1 MRIEPYLSVDG
12 VPFTISEQE
21 VRKRWGPP
29 LKAGRNAIGLT
40 ELDYGTVVYRF
51 QDSGRLEEITKA
63 GPALHFGKVAVPFV
77 LLPAFIRAHDPEA
90 FERAAY
96 LVSPRYGLAFVPGSP
111 PWVTALARHC
121 IDAWRA
127 MS

>member
-1 MRIEPYLSVDG
+1 MRIDPYVSVDD
-12 VPFTISEQE
+12 VPFTISEKE
-21 VRKRWGPP
+21 IRKRWGPP
-29 LKAGRNAIGLT
+29 LAESRNDIALT
-40 ELDYGTVVYRF
+40 ELDYGNVVYRF

-63 GPALHFGKVAVPFV
+63 GQVLHFGKVAVPFA
-77 LLPAFIRAHDPEA
+77 LLPGFIRAHDPES

-121 IDAWRA
+121 IDTWRA